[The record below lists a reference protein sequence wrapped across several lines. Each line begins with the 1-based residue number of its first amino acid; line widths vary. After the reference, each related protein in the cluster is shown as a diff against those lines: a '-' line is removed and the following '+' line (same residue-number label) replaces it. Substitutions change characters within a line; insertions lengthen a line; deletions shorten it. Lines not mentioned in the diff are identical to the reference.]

1 MILQN
6 AEIKAASPN
15 LTRIDELDSLRGIA
29 AIAVSFAHFHVGSKL
44 INQIG
49 VYAQHG
55 VELFFLISGFV
66 IFMTLQ
72 KKQTVL
78 DFLVARFARLYPAY
92 IISVGLIALLF
103 LLFPAYLPQAPATK
117 TFLGNCMIW
126 HQLFNIDSVT
136 VVYWT
141 LWVEIR
147 FYALMLIV
155 LIFRQVNRIERFLWI
170 WLLFVC
176 GYEAI
181 QVLVFG
187 NKSKIPVA
195 SFIYA
200 LAIPGFVHYFVA
212 GIVFYKMFTKKSNK
226 DHFIL
231 LGACLARELYLFS
244 PHTTPIVLC
253 CYILFF
259 LLIYGKLRFLRLKP
273 FLFLGKISY
282 SLYLTHQIL
291 GNLTIKILSMH
302 TFISPGV
309 KFLIT
314 EVVTIGVATIICYLI
329 EYPAMGIIKRYYA
342 LLGSKFLNSPVKS
355 SSVY

>member
-1 MILQN
+1 MSLQN
-6 AEIKAASPN
+6 QETKAASSN
-15 LTRIDELDSLRGIA
+15 LNRIDELDSLRGIA

-72 KKQTVL
+72 KRQTVL

-92 IISVGLIALLF
+92 ITSVGLIALLF

-117 TFLGNCMIW
+117 TFLGNLMIW
-126 HQLFNIDSVT
+126 HPLFNIDSVT

-147 FYALMLIV
+147 FYALMVIV
-155 LIFRQVNRIERFLWI
+155 LIFKQVNRIERFLWI

-176 GYEAI
+176 GYEAV

-187 NKSKIPVA
+187 NKSKIPVV
-195 SFIYA
+195 SFVYA
-200 LAIPGFVHYFVA
+200 LAIPGFVHYFA
-212 GIVFYKMFTKKSNK
+212 TGIVFYKMFNK
-226 DHFIL
+226 NFNKGHFIL
-231 LGACLARELYLFS
+231 LGACLAREVYLFS
-244 PHTTPIVLC
+244 PHTTPIVLG
-253 CYILFF
+253 CYTLFF

-273 FLFLGKISY
+273 FLFFGKISY

-291 GNLTIKILSMH
+291 GNLIINILSLH
-302 TFISPGV
+302 TLISPVV

-314 EVVTIGVATIICYLI
+314 EVVTIGVATIVCYLI
-329 EYPAMGIIKRYYA
+329 EYPAMFIIKKCYV
-342 LLGSKFLNSPVKS
+342 LLGSKLLNSPVES
-355 SSVY
+355 ASVN

>member
-1 MILQN
+1 MSSQN
-6 AEIKAASPN
+6 AQPKAGLSS
-15 LTRIDELDSLRGIA
+15 LRRIDELDSLRGIA
-29 AIAVSFAHFHVGSKL
+29 AIAVSFAHFHVGLKL
-44 INQIG
+44 IDQIG

-72 KKQTVL
+72 KRQTVL

-92 IISVGLIALLF
+92 IISVGFIALLF
-103 LLFPAYLPQAPATK
+103 FLFPAYLPQAPTTR
-117 TFLGNCMIW
+117 TFLGDLMIW
-126 HQLFNIDSVT
+126 HPLFNFDSVT

-147 FYALMLIV
+147 FYGLMV
-155 LIFRQVNRIERFLWI
+155 LILILKQTNRIERFLWI

-181 QVLVFG
+181 QVVVFG
-187 NKSKIPVA
+187 NKSKIPVL
-195 SFIYA
+195 SFVYA
-200 LAIPGFVHYFVA
+200 LAIPGFVHYFIS
-212 GIVFYKMFTKKSNK
+212 GIIFYKIFNRDFNK
-226 DHFIL
+226 GHFIL

-244 PHTTPIVLC
+244 SHTTPIVLG
-253 CYILFF
+253 CYVLFF
-259 LLIYGKLRFLRLKP
+259 LLISNKLGFLRLKP

-282 SLYLTHQIL
+282 SLYLTHHIL
-291 GNLTIKILSMH
+291 GNLTIKILSVH
-302 TFISPGV
+302 TAISPGV

-329 EYPAMGIIKRYYA
+329 EYPAMRIVKKQYA
-342 LLGSKFLNSPVKS
+342 ALCAV
-355 SSVY
+355 